1 MSPQRPKSLGSKD
14 LKFSMLSMSNKAFF
28 LATLLSMVFALA
40 KAQDA
45 ADSSALAL
53 AADSTASLEFARIDS
68 FYQKRSIDLSQADS
82 VKLYYKVFAWY
93 KTCYRYG
100 GNSDHGID
108 CSHFVNMLYENI
120 YGKTL
125 GPSAGAIMTQC
136 KLLKKGLADVKE
148 GDILFFKIKKGQVSH
163 VGIYLQNN
171 KFAHASTH
179 SGVIISDMDEPY
191 YKKHFYKAGRVEQ
204 NQ

>member
-1 MSPQRPKSLGSKD
+1 MGL
-14 LKFSMLSMSNKAFF
+14 N
-28 LATLLSMVFALA
+28 
-40 KAQDA
+40 AQDTTA
-45 ADSSALAL
+45 VNEDVEVGLSINPDSVK
-53 AADSTASLEFARIDS
+53 IDS
-68 FYQKRSIDLSQADS
+68 FYKLKSIDLSQAENPS
-82 VKLYYKVFAWY
+82 LYYEVFHWY

-108 CSHFVNMLYENI
+108 CSHFVNMLYEKI

-125 GPSAGAIMTQC
+125 GPSAGAILAQC
-136 KLLKKGLADVKE
+136 KIVKKGLSAVKE
-148 GDILFFKIKKGQVSH
+148 GDVVFFKIKKGQVSH

-191 YKKHFYKAGRVEQ
+191 YKRHFYKVGRVEWPSQ
-204 NQ
+204 